1 MEMKPINTENRNDI
15 TGAVKMAAR
24 TLEAAY
30 PNSRFFI
37 VANDVH
43 QDETGRPRKV
53 QIATKRG
60 DEADIESMA
69 AQLAGE
75 TEWLANLCVDV
86 ALGIIVSI
94 EPEQVTVRSAAEL
107 HDAALDYARDRGID
121 TKGIAYCRDTERW
134 RRDPEPGVHR
144 IGQRVE
150 PNMLEQHITQVEAEL
165 RRLKGLRNPDTMLAY
180 MRGEVKRLNRKGEYE
195 AAKSL
200 QAELD
205 AFVEAARR
213 REELR
218 QRRLEWLAKGRE
230 TLRRKREG
238 RRNQRP
244 QPNFAKMAKAKRQQI
259 SERKAERRKRK
270 AAAGN
275 GTPGV
280 KSCSQLLA
288 R

>member
-1 MEMKPINTENRNDI
+1 MEKKPIDTENRNDI
-15 TGAVKMAAR
+15 AGAVKMAAR
-24 TLEAAY
+24 TLETAY

-43 QDETGRPRKV
+43 LGADGQPRKV

-60 DEADIESMA
+60 NETDIEAMA

-86 ALGIIVSI
+86 ALGIIVSV
-94 EPEQVTVRSAAEL
+94 EADKVTVRSAAEL
-107 HDAALDYARDRGID
+107 HDAALDYAKDRGID
-121 TKGIAYCRDTERW
+121 TRGIAYCRDTERW
-134 RRDPEPGVHR
+134 RKEPEPGIHR

-195 AAKSL
+195 AAKNL

-213 REELR
+213 REDLR
-218 QRRLEWLAKGRE
+218 KRRLEWLAKGRE
-230 TLRRKREG
+230 TMRKKRES
-238 RRNQRP
+238 RRSQRP
-244 QPNFAKMAKAKRQQI
+244 QPNFAKMAKQKRQQI
-259 SERKAERRKRK
+259 SERKAERKRK
-270 AAAGN
+270 KAASAG
-275 GTPGV
+275 GTTAV
-280 KSCSQLLA
+280 KSCSQLLN
-288 R
+288 